1 MSQLHKPSMGDFGVD
16 RSRSRLARTPMFRLV
31 EFCKS
36 VLGRILANGQTIRWV
51 TQKGIL
57 KRLVNLS
64 APHALAVD
72 VGCGGGTYS
81 IDLLGPSSMAVVA
94 LDPSWRHAWLTRKR
108 SRLKGLG
115 NVLVVVASAEA
126 LPFKSGIA
134 DFVLCSEVLEHVPND
149 SLAVQEIAYVVRPNG
164 KLLISVPY
172 PPEPAP
178 NPEHLRPGYR
188 EPELRRLLEFEKF
201 VTREVTFC
209 MFQGTRAVIR
219 WCYRLGVPLPLL
231 FICQVEQYLAD
242 QGRLMRD
249 PSDMILLAEKQG

>member
-1 MSQLHKPSMGDFGVD
+1 MSQLHKPTTGDFGVD

-51 TQKGIL
+51 TQKVIL

-94 LDPSWRHAWLTRKR
+94 LDPSGRHAWVTRKR

-134 DFVLCSEVLEHVPND
+134 GFVLCSG
-149 SLAVQEIAYVVRPNG
+149 VV
-164 KLLISVPY
+164 
-172 PPEPAP
+172 
-178 NPEHLRPGYR
+178 EHLPHD
-188 EPELRRLLEFEKF
+188 F
-201 VTREVTFC
+201 
-209 MFQGTRAVIR
+209 
-219 WCYRLGVPLPLL
+219 
-231 FICQVEQYLAD
+231 LA
-242 QGRLMRD
+242 GHEMT
-249 PSDMILLAEKQG
+249 